1 MARGWMAAIA
11 MLLLLSPSAPLAL
24 ASGETAHVSPGRY
37 SLFLGD
43 SPALVRL
50 SYPNSSILVGANGD
64 LLFELTLNGNY
75 SSIDVYVPPEFRGLD
90 QGDTSNVWTNA
101 TNDYNLISIRI
112 MDSWDVRAPGWWRVR
127 VSNVTSPKSE
137 REEYGLALR
146 LFNLTAPS
154 VAGRYFFKVFLNE
167 TISIGA
173 KNFPTVV
180 VEADINPAYISGTVR
195 YGGPDPKRYGEPLDK
210 PGKVLARGLTP
221 DGRRVEAVAYFNET
235 AKGAYTL
242 YGLAEGTYNLTFSA
256 SGFPPVTLDR
266 PISVHRGQSLEGID
280 AYIGEGLIANI
291 TVWSKCRGRP
301 IPWGDKLPIAA
312 ELLDM
317 SFRSVASTSFP
328 GVPSHLHYTDDHSYT
343 YTLSL
348 NATEYTGHVPQ
359 DNAAYVS
366 GIPPGDYYVR
376 AYVWGYIQTRDYVIS
391 AHNGTSCIN
400 LEMDLHRSG
409 RLNIMLNF
417 KDLPGARAVSKLTE
431 RTWIRVRAYDSRGK
445 LSALEFSRANPG
457 DSQALIELRGLR
469 NYRGAFDYGLPPGD
483 YWIEVEAGGFLQLK
497 PLIATVGPEC
507 SLTEVS
513 LEMVK
518 GGRLNITITSMDWER
533 PRVPRPWAHPG
544 SRINVEVIN
553 RLGEVVAILN
563 ATQPASDSA
572 IHLEYGGLYTGLEP
586 GDYMLMAYTVG
597 YIQRAPVFVSVY
609 LNSTSHVEID
619 LEKGVDIDL
628 TVILKKEGI
637 PIPRKIF
644 GNPSIRVEVYD
655 RMGNIMGANIS
666 MIYKEWNLTTRISG
680 FKNYAGN
687 PAVRWANFYDA
698 TDGYPQKDWGLPP
711 GEYSIRVLIPGY
723 EQTLKAEFEARGPGS
738 VLVIVSLEK
747 LGRVSGMVF
756 GFDFLGRPRPISW
769 AGISAHRTEA
779 FTCSLDGRFELW
791 LPKGDYA
798 IGVAAEGYGSKSIG
812 LRVEWASET
821 YLEFFLGEG
830 RSFPR

>member
-1 MARGWMAAIA
+1 MARGWMATIAI
-11 MLLLLSPSAPLAL
+11 LLLLSPSAPLAR
-24 ASGETAHVSPGRY
+24 ASGETAHVSPGRH

-50 SYPNSSILVGANGD
+50 GYPNSSILIGANGD

-75 SSIDVYVPPEFRGLD
+75 SSIDIYVPPEFKGLD
-90 QGDTSNVWTNA
+90 QGDTSNVWTNS
-101 TNDYNLISIRI
+101 TNDYNLISIRV

-127 VSNVTSPKSE
+127 VSNITSPKRE
-137 REEYGLALR
+137 GEEYGLALR

-195 YGGPDPKRYGEPLDK
+195 YGGPDLKRYGKPLDR
-210 PGKVLARGLTP
+210 PGKVLASGLTP

-235 AKGAYTL
+235 ANGAYTL

-256 SGFPPVTLDR
+256 IGFPPVTLDR
-266 PISVHRGQSLEGID
+266 PISVHMGQSLEGID

-301 IPWGDKLPIAA
+301 IPWGVKSTIAV

-317 SFRSVASTSFP
+317 SFSSVASTSFP
-328 GVPSHLHYTDDHSYT
+328 GVPSPPHYTDPDSCTHS
-343 YTLSL
+343 LSL

-359 DNAAYVS
+359 DNATYVS

-391 AHNGTSCIN
+391 AHNGTSSIN

-409 RLNIMLNF
+409 RLNITLNF
-417 KDLPGARAVSKLTE
+417 KDLPGARNSSKLTE
-431 RTWIRVRAYDSRGK
+431 STLIRVRAYDSRGR
-445 LSALEFSRANPG
+445 LSALEFRKADPG
-457 DSQALIELRGLR
+457 AYQESIVLRGLR
-469 NYRGAFDYGLPPGD
+469 NYRGSFDYGLPPGD
-483 YWIEVEAGGFLQLK
+483 YWIEVEAGGFLQLQ

-507 SLTEVS
+507 SLTKAS
-513 LEMVK
+513 LEMVR

-544 SRINVEVIN
+544 SRINVEVVN
-553 RLGEVVAILN
+553 KLGEVVAILN

-572 IHLEYGGLYTGLEP
+572 VRLEYGGLYAGLEP

-597 YIQRAPVFVSVY
+597 YIQRAPVLVPVY

-619 LEKGVDIDL
+619 LEKGIDIDL
-628 TVILKKEGI
+628 TVLLKEEGI
-637 PIPRKIF
+637 PKRIA
-644 GNPSIRVEVYD
+644 GNPPIRVEVYD
-655 RMGNIMGANIS
+655 RMGAIVGASIRA
-666 MIYKEWNLTTRISG
+666 IYNEWNLTTRVSG
-680 FKNYAGN
+680 FEKYAGN

-711 GEYSIRVLIPGY
+711 GEYSIRVLVPGY
-723 EQTLKAEFEARGPGS
+723 EQTLKVEFEARGPGS
-738 VLVIVSLEK
+738 VSVIVSLEK
-747 LGRVSGMVF
+747 LGRVSGRVF
-756 GFDFLGRPRPISW
+756 GFDFLGRPRPLSW
-769 AGISAHRTEA
+769 AGVSAHRTEA
-779 FTCSLDGRFELW
+779 FTCSLDGHFELW

-812 LRVEWASET
+812 LHVEWASET
-821 YLEFFLGEG
+821 HLEFFLGDG
-830 RSFPR
+830 WPLSR